1 MHTGVVGTAEG
12 EERCILVLL
21 VQLKERDHLED
32 LRTETIILKW
42 NLKKWDD
49 KVWTGLIW
57 LRTCTNGGF
66 L

>member
-1 MHTGVVGTAEG
+1 MMYAG
-12 EERCILVLL
+12 EERRILVLL

-32 LRTETIILKW
+32 PGIETIILKQ